1 MKPTSNRKEVPENLN
16 IYEKRFLLM
25 MKMIKIDRMLKSA
38 KITHTKMPE

>member
-1 MKPTSNRKEVPENLN
+1 MKFTSRKMPENLN
-16 IYEKRFLLM
+16 IYGKRFLMM

>member
-1 MKPTSNRKEVPENLN
+1 MKFTPRETPKNLN

-38 KITHTKMPE
+38 KITHIKMP